1 MAKRKTVQDFLQM
14 KEKGEKFTQVAAY
27 DFTMAMIIEQAGM
40 DMILVGDSM
49 GNVVYGYDGTVPVT
63 MDQMIFHS
71 QAVRKG
77 APNTFV
83 MGDMP
88 FLSYQVSVEEAVRN
102 AGRFYKEAGVDAV
115 KLEGGRKMIPQV
127 RAIVDAGM
135 VVMGHIG
142 LTPQSSAQMGGFK
155 VQGNTAEAAML
166 VLDDAEALQ
175 EAGAFC
181 VLLEGVPAEAG
192 KLVTETLRIPT
203 LGVGAGPHCDGQAL
217 LVNDVLGIYQVF
229 TPKFVRRYA
238 NLGEEMRRAL
248 AEYISDIR
256 SGSFPA
262 EEHCYKMK
270 PGEAERLREMA
281 SRRPQRHK
289 HPA

>member
-1 MAKRKTVQDFLQM
+1 MSKRKTVQDFFQM
-14 KEKGEKFTQVAAY
+14 KESGEKFTQVAAY

-115 KLEGGRKMIPQV
+115 KLEGGRKMVPQV
-127 RAIVDAGM
+127 RAIVDSGM

-142 LTPQSSAQMGGFK
+142 LTPQSAAEMGGFR
-155 VQGNTAEAAML
+155 VQGNTAEAAMQ
-166 VLDDAEALQ
+166 VLADAEALQ

-192 KLVTETLRIPT
+192 KLVTEILRIPT
-203 LGVGAGPHCDGQAL
+203 LGVGAGPYCDGQAL
-217 LVNDVLGIYQVF
+217 LVSDVLGIYQVF
-229 TPKFVRRYA
+229 TPRFVKRYA

-256 SGSFPA
+256 NGSFPA

-270 PGEAERLREMA
+270 PGEAERLQDMAGRRE
-281 SRRPQRHK
+281 
-289 HPA
+289 